1 MKTRALYFTAPAR
14 VEIRQT
20 ELPEPAEDQVLV
32 KSTHSAISAGT
43 ELLVYRGLAPQDL
56 PADTTITSLAGQLKF
71 PLKYGYALVGR
82 IERLGKNVPSN
93 MLGQTVF
100 SFHPHQEKFVAP
112 LDDLFCFPENIS
124 AENAL
129 FFPNLET
136 AINLVMDGRPLLGE
150 QVVVFGQ
157 GVVGLLTTALLSRFP
172 LSGLLTVEKYPLR
185 RQMSRKLGAAQVFDS
200 ADTGL
205 IKKIFEEISR
215 GNQSDKTGAD
225 LIFEVSGNPAAL
237 DTAIQIAGF
246 GSRIIVGSWYGI
258 KKNRLNLGG
267 NFHRNRIRLISSQV
281 STVEP
286 ALQGRWSKSRRF
298 SLTWEIL
305 AELHPEELISHRF
318 SFEQAA
324 EAFRQLEHSPEKTL
338 QVVLTY
344 GSPM

>member
-1 MKTRALYFTAPAR
+1 MKTRALYFIAPAQL
-14 VEIRQT
+14 EIRRT
-20 ELPEPAEDQVLV
+20 ELPEPAEGQVLV
-32 KSTHSAISAGT
+32 KSTCSAISAGT

-56 PADTTITSLAGQLKF
+56 PADTTISSLAGQLKF

-82 IERLGKNVPSN
+82 IERLGKNVSSDL
-93 MLGQTVF
+93 LGKAVF
-100 SFHPHQEKFVAP
+100 AFHPHQEEFVSAVNQ
-112 LDDLFCFPENIS
+112 LFLLPEKLS
-124 AENAL
+124 PEDAL

-136 AINLVMDGRPLLGE
+136 AINLVMDGRPVLGE

-157 GVVGLLTTALLSRFP
+157 GIVGLLTTALLSRFP
-172 LSGLLTVEKYPLR
+172 LSGLMTAEKYPRR
-185 RQMSRKLGAAQVFDS
+185 RQMSRKLGATQVFDS
-200 ADTGL
+200 TDTGL

-215 GNQSDKTGAD
+215 GNQSDTTGAD
-225 LIFEVSGNPAAL
+225 LVFEVSGNPAAL

-246 GSRIIVGSWYGI
+246 GSRIIVGSWYGT
-258 KKNRLNLGG
+258 KASRLNFGG

-281 STVEP
+281 STIDP

-305 AELHPEELISHRF
+305 AEMRPEELISHRF

-324 EAFRQLEHSPEKTL
+324 EAFRQLEHSPEETL

-344 GSPM
+344 SD